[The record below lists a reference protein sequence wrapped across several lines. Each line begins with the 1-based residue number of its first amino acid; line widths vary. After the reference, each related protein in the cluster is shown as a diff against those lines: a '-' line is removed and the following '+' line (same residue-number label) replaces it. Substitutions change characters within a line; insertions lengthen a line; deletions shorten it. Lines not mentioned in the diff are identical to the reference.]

1 MHNFVVQTLNGLTFA
16 ALLFM
21 LSSGFTLV
29 FGLMRVVNLAHGTI
43 YLFGGYCGYTIGKT
57 TGSFALALFTGAA
70 SMALLGLILERG
82 LLRRLRGELIAELL
96 VTMGVA
102 FIMADL
108 ALAIFGG
115 DPVTLQMPGFFNRS
129 TQLWTFVYPNGRL
142 LILGVAA
149 LTAMS
154 MYFLISRTRIGAIIR
169 AGVDDR
175 EMVDALGI
183 PIDRVFES
191 VFIGGAALAGL
202 SGVFGAAALSL
213 YPGGDVE
220 ILTLALIVVTVG
232 GLGSLKGA
240 VAGSLVVGLLNNYGQ
255 AYFPELSYFALFAPM
270 VIILLWRPQGLFGVR
285 N

>member
-1 MHNFVVQTLNGLTFA
+1 M
-16 ALLFM
+16 
-21 LSSGFTLV
+21 
-29 FGLMRVVNLAHGTI
+29 
-43 YLFGGYCGYTIGKT
+43 YC
-57 TGSFALALFTGAA
+57 
-70 SMALLGLILERG
+70 
-82 LLRRLRGELIAELL
+82 
-96 VTMGVA
+96 
-102 FIMADL
+102 
-108 ALAIFGG
+108 
-115 DPVTLQMPGFFNRS
+115 
-129 TQLWTFVYPNGRL
+129 
-142 LILGVAA
+142 
-149 LTAMS
+149 
-154 MYFLISRTRIGAIIR
+154 LISRTRIGAIIR

-183 PIDRVFES
+183 PIDRVFLL

-202 SGVFGAAALSL
+202 SGVFGASALSL

-240 VAGSLVVGLLNNYGQ
+240 IAGSLAVGLLNNYGQ